1 MMDFD
6 YKMKELVSSNNGL
19 YRRYSDD
26 FILVLPCGNIE
37 VCKKF
42 YDEAISIIDV
52 TPGVY
57 IEKNKTKAYLYSSDN
72 VENTTNYVIPEII
85 DEKNIIDYL
94 GFSFDGKS
102 ISIRQKTY
110 GKYIYRM
117 RRKIDGIERCNGIT
131 YKGNRI
137 NYDKVYEKYSKKGL
151 MRGQKTSNFISYV
164 RLSNKV
170 FKEEE
175 NISNIEKNHMR
186 KIAKVIKEKRIKYS
200 AKDL

>member
-1 MMDFD
+1 
-6 YKMKELVSSNNGL
+6 
-19 YRRYSDD
+19 
-26 FILVLPCGNIE
+26 
-37 VCKKF
+37 
-42 YDEAISIIDV
+42 
-52 TPGVY
+52 
-57 IEKNKTKAYLYSSDN
+57 
-72 VENTTNYVIPEII
+72 
-85 DEKNIIDYL
+85 
-94 GFSFDGKS
+94 
-102 ISIRQKTY
+102 
-110 GKYIYRM
+110 M